1 MQEKSFDLVVL
12 GAGPGGYVA
21 AIRAAQLGLTTA
33 LVERDSVGG
42 VCLNWGC
49 IPSKSLLKNAELIDK
64 VRHGEEYG
72 IFGKELNFDYSV
84 AHKRSRAVVETLTQG
99 IKFLLKKNKVELFYG
114 EAIFDSPNKIKI
126 SDEILISAK
135 NIIISTG
142 ARPRSIPGIEID
154 KEIVITSRE
163 ALDLQHLPSKI
174 IIIGG
179 GATGVEFAYVF
190 NSYGVDVHIVELL
203 PRLVP
208 NEDHE
213 ISDILQKRF

>member
-72 IFGKELNFDYSV
+72 IFGKEC
-84 AHKRSRAVVETLTQG
+84 
-99 IKFLLKKNKVELFYG
+99 
-114 EAIFDSPNKIKI
+114 
-126 SDEILISAK
+126 
-135 NIIISTG
+135 
-142 ARPRSIPGIEID
+142 
-154 KEIVITSRE
+154 
-163 ALDLQHLPSKI
+163 
-174 IIIGG
+174 
-179 GATGVEFAYVF
+179 
-190 NSYGVDVHIVELL
+190 
-203 PRLVP
+203 
-208 NEDHE
+208 
-213 ISDILQKRF
+213 